1 MIRLSDSSLVTR
13 MARAAA
19 LVVIVVAATLGRA
32 PVAEAQ
38 NPTPTPPFPPLFRRA
53 TEIVRGM
60 TVQQKV
66 GQLFLV
72 SYVGADASSS
82 SDIADLVANYKVGG
96 VLLKA
101 SNQNFQNGRDG
112 AHQLAKLT
120 ADLQSLAGIGAS
132 TALTVGLSSAG
143 TVTRAAPAF
152 IPMFIAL
159 SQEGDGAP
167 FSEVTQGVLA
177 GPSALS
183 LGASWRPEHAEAI
196 GRIVGS
202 ELADLGVNLLLGP
215 NLDVADAS
223 RPPTTADS
231 LTRVFGGD
239 PYWVGRFGAAYTRG
253 VHVGGRNRV
262 AVVAKSFPGLGSAD
276 RVVEEEI
283 PTVQKS
289 LEQLKQIELAP
300 FFAVTQL
307 EGKVSGG
314 IITGTDIV
322 DGLLVSHIRY
332 RGFQGNIRA
341 STRPVSFDPQAYQ
354 DLMGL
359 PEIAPWR
366 AAGGLTVSDALGV
379 RSVRRFY
386 DPLETSFNAR
396 QVAREA
402 FLAGNDV
409 LNLGAFALTASWP
422 EQLANIKDTI
432 NFFRERYVSEPAFA
446 ARVDSA
452 ASRIVAVKLK
462 QYQNNLESSNI
473 LNPPAATAS
482 ATPAVNVTPA
492 PSALASGRDLLAA
505 IARDSL
511 TLLSPS
517 PRDLPSILP
526 GPPSKGDS
534 IVIITDDR
542 EIRECA
548 RCAPYRAIE
557 RSALEEIVIRL
568 YGPQTTGQVSPAS
581 VTSFDFTELAAYGG
595 RASSLVT
602 QTATP
607 RPPTATV
614 TDTAVVTP
622 TVENTV
628 PRIQTAIDGA
638 NWIVIAMTDLS
649 PSLRSTR
656 VFREFLAQRA
666 DALRDKR
673 VVAYAFGSPTHLDLT
688 EISKLTS
695 YIGVFSRTPA
705 SLEAAMKSLFGEF
718 GFAGASPVS
727 IPALNYSLT
736 EQTAP
741 DPARD
746 IPLFAGEAITRPAG
760 TAGALSL
767 RIGDRLRLRAGPIL
781 DRNGRIVPDNTPV
794 QFLLSY
800 PSERVEQQPLQ
811 GLTRDGF
818 ADAVMAIERKGSLFI
833 RALADRANRSYIV
846 RVDIGDTTASIETLR
861 PTPLPTS
868 TAEPSPT
875 PVTVRPT
882 VEIVVTPTPPP
893 TPPPPPSRASLPG
906 FALALAGLLA
916 ALGATVSALRLRAPT
931 AQRGLQI
938 RLLALA
944 WTAAWAAYVALATG
958 TFGQAPLGIA
968 PPWLAASAI
977 AVVVGGASLMATAL
991 LVLRKR

>member
-1 MIRLSDSSLVTR
+1 MTHPPDRSPSL
-13 MARAAA
+13 RAARVVTLA
-19 LVVIVVAATLGRA
+19 VIVLLAMIGPAPRA
-32 PVAEAQ
+32 NAQ
-38 NPTPTPPFPPLFRRA
+38 NPTPTAPFPPLLRRA

-60 TVQQKV
+60 SVQQKV

-72 SYVGADASSS
+72 SYAGSDASPT
-82 SDIADLVANYKVGG
+82 SDIADLIVNYKVGG
-96 VLLKA
+96 VLLKSA
-101 SNQNFQNGRDG
+101 NQNFQNGPDG
-112 AHQLAKLT
+112 SRQLARLT
-120 ADLQSLAGIGAS
+120 ASLQSLAGIGAS
-132 TALTVGLSSAG
+132 TSQTSNVTATG
-143 TVTRAAPAF
+143 TTTRSAPAF
-152 IPMFIAL
+152 IPLFIAL

-177 GPSALS
+177 APSALS
-183 LGASWRPEHAEAI
+183 LGASWRPEYAEAV
-196 GRIVGS
+196 GRIIGA
-202 ELADLGVNLLLGP
+202 ELAELGVNVLLGP

-223 RPPTTADS
+223 RPPTSADS

-239 PYWVGRFGAAYTRG
+239 PFWVGRFGAAYTRG
-253 VHVGGRNRV
+253 VHQGANNRV

-354 DLMGL
+354 DLMSL
-359 PEIAPWR
+359 PEIAAWR
-366 AAGGLTVSDALGV
+366 AAGGLTVSDALGA

-396 QVAREA
+396 QIAREA

-422 EQLANIKDTI
+422 EQVANIRDTI

-446 ARVDSA
+446 TRVDAA
-452 ASRIVAVKLK
+452 ASRIVSVKLK
-462 QYQNNLESSNI
+462 QYQNNLESGNI
-473 LNPPAATAS
+473 LNPPAARAS
-482 ATPAVNVTPA
+482 ATPAAGATPA
-492 PSALASGRDLLAA
+492 PNAPASGRDLLAA

-511 TLLSPS
+511 ALLSPAL
-517 PRDLPSILP
+517 RDLPSILP
-526 GPPSKGDS
+526 GPPGKGDS
-534 IVIITDDR
+534 IVFITDDR
-542 EIRECA
+542 EIRECS

-568 YGPQTTGQVSPAS
+568 YGPQTTGQVSPS
-581 VTSFDFTELAAYGG
+581 RVSSFDFSELAAYGG
-595 RASSLVT
+595 RASVSLT

-607 RPPTATV
+607 RPA
-614 TDTAVVTP
+614 TP
-622 TVENTV
+622 TVTETAAITPTAESAV

-649 PSLRSTR
+649 PSQASTR

-673 VVAYAFGSPTHLDLT
+673 VVAYAFGSPTQLDLT
-688 EISKLTS
+688 QISKLTA
-695 YIGVFSRTPA
+695 YVGVFSRTPPA
-705 SLEAAMKSLFGEF
+705 LEAAMKSLFGEF
-718 GFAGASPVS
+718 GYAGASPVS

-760 TAGALSL
+760 TPGALSL

-794 QFLLSY
+794 QFLLGY

-811 GLTRDGF
+811 ALTRDGF
-818 ADAVMAIERKGSLFI
+818 ADAVMTIERKGSLFI

-846 RVDIGDTTASIETLR
+846 RVDIGDTSASIETLR
-861 PTPLPTS
+861 PTPLPTLTS
-868 TAEPSPT
+868 EPTPT
-875 PVTVRPT
+875 PVVVRPT
-882 VEIVVTPTPPP
+882 AETVATPTPA
-893 TPPPPPSRASLPG
+893 PPPPPPLRANLTG

-916 ALGATVSALRLRAPT
+916 ALGFAVSALRARTSP

-944 WTAAWAAYVALATG
+944 WTLAWAVYVALAAG
-958 TFGQAPLGIA
+958 ALGPSPFGIA
-968 PPWLAASAI
+968 PAWLATSAVALAI
-977 AVVVGGASLMATAL
+977 GGAGLLATAL
-991 LVLRKR
+991 LVLRRR